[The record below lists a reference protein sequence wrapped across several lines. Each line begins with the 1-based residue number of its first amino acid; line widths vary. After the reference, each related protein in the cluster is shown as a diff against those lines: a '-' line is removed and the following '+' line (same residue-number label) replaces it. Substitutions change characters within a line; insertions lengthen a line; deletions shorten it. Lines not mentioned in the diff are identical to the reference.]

1 MADKSGQYKYN
12 LLKLA
17 AKIDRF
23 EDGDKGVVAW
33 TCVVFK
39 NDKGSVDD
47 LRELLEERGLA
58 RFFSEPEETEKE
70 IKFRVWSDTFKEK
83 LTMTN
88 LRLQHERLKEMNKL
102 RSAGKS
108 ISAGMVVCGEPV
120 DVQDLSF
127 WAERGIP
134 NPFYIGPRGR
144 GGRGGQISI

>member
-47 LRELLEERGLA
+47 LRKLLEERGLA
-58 RFFSEPEETEKE
+58 RFFGEPEETKKE
-70 IKFRVWSDTFKEK
+70 IKFRVWSDTFKEN

-88 LRLQHERLKEMNKL
+88 LRLQHERLKEMNK
-102 RSAGKS
+102 SKS
-108 ISAGMVVCGEPV
+108 ISAGMVFCGEPV
-120 DVQDLSF
+120 DESDLRF

-134 NPFYIGPRGR
+134 NPFYIGSRGR
-144 GGRGGQISI
+144 GGRGGPISI